1 MAEVSYQQAI
11 EKIKDSLDIVDVI
24 SKYVILK
31 KAGRNYQ
38 GLCPFHGEKTP
49 SFVVTPDKQIFKC
62 FGCGEGGDVLTFLM
76 KINNQTFNEVIQE
89 QAVALGIELP
99 KFDVKNAQVHKAER
113 ERLYDAMELAVKYF
127 KNNLQSNQ
135 KALEYLEKR
144 GINEVAIGKFSLG
157 LAPKGNFELK
167 NYLTNLGFTVDELSK
182 AGLVYEKDG
191 NFLDRFR
198 NRIII
203 PIKDVNSN
211 TVAFGARAIIDG
223 QMPKYINSPE
233 SLIYNKSSILFA
245 MNRAKDAIKEK
256 DSVIF
261 MEGYF
266 DVISA
271 HLAGVENAVA
281 TCGTALTPQHIK
293 LISRYCPSRRIY
305 LAFDTDSAG
314 KKAIEHGADVIK
326 NIFNSLGDVKQY
338 DSNFH
343 NNDNVCEIRVVQEIQ
358 GKDPDEYIREFGGEE
373 YLKKVEKAPLLL
385 DYQLQQVYSSLEAKL
400 SPQEKSNYV
409 IQIAEILSQ
418 IKNPVILDEYI
429 KVASFKLDVSEN
441 ILKNQVKNNQQDENL
456 VMVAQ
461 DNDFVPIRK
470 TLSND
475 DQYET
480 MEENLIKLAFCA
492 DNDEKKNFFK
502 ENSLT
507 YLAQNQENQKILDVI
522 DKCILEIN
530 NVDELAKKIFL
541 EFYNNQ
547 NIQKKISDNI
557 FSSQQFN
564 NLSTEDY
571 KKAIA
576 ETLTRLKKLK
586 QQNKKEELKKL
597 LKDDSLS
604 EEEKLK
610 ISTQIFQELKQK

>member
-1 MAEVSYQQAI
+1 M
-11 EKIKDSLDIVDVI
+11 
-24 SKYVILK
+24 
-31 KAGRNYQ
+31 
-38 GLCPFHGEKTP
+38 
-49 SFVVTPDKQIFKC
+49 
-62 FGCGEGGDVLTFLM
+62 
-76 KINNQTFNEVIQE
+76 
-89 QAVALGIELP
+89 
-99 KFDVKNAQVHKAER
+99 
-113 ERLYDAMELAVKYF
+113 
-127 KNNLQSNQ
+127 
-135 KALEYLEKR
+135 
-144 GINEVAIGKFSLG
+144 
-157 LAPKGNFELK
+157 
-167 NYLTNLGFTVDELSK
+167 
-182 AGLVYEKDG
+182 
-191 NFLDRFR
+191 
-198 NRIII
+198 
-203 PIKDVNSN
+203 
-211 TVAFGARAIIDG
+211 
-223 QMPKYINSPE
+223 
-233 SLIYNKSSILFA
+233 
-245 MNRAKDAIKEK
+245 
-256 DSVIF
+256 
-261 MEGYF
+261 
-266 DVISA
+266 
-271 HLAGVENAVA
+271 
-281 TCGTALTPQHIK
+281 
-293 LISRYCPSRRIY
+293 
-305 LAFDTDSAG
+305 
-314 KKAIEHGADVIK
+314 
-326 NIFNSLGDVKQY
+326 
-338 DSNFH
+338 
-343 NNDNVCEIRVVQEIQ
+343 
-358 GKDPDEYIREFGGEE
+358 
-373 YLKKVEKAPLLL
+373 L
-385 DYQLQQVYSSLEAKL
+385 DYQLQQIYSSLETKL

-441 ILKNQVKNNQQDENL
+441 ILKNQVKSNQQDENL

-470 TLSND
+470 ALSND

-502 ENSLT
+502 ENSST